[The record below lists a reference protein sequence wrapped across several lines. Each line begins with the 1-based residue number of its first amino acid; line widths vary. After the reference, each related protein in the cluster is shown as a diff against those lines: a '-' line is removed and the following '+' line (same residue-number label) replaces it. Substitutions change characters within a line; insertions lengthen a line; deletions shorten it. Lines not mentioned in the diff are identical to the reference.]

1 MKNEKLAIRISIIN
15 LYFLCH
21 LLEILKWPL
30 LKDIKIWVLS
40 YYPDR
45 QERERGG
52 APTVPASVLSG
63 LPIPEIKIIVR
74 QF

>member
-1 MKNEKLAIRISIIN
+1 MKNEKLPIRISIIN
-15 LYFLCH
+15 PYFLCH
-21 LLEILKWPL
+21 LLEILRWPF

-45 QERERGG
+45 RERERGG
-52 APTVPASVLSG
+52 APTVPASLFG
-63 LPIPEIKIIVR
+63 GFPIPEIKIIVR